1 MRVERSI
8 DIAAPPERVYD
19 TVMDPARLADW
30 VTIHDRLVDA
40 PNGALEQGSRLTQS
54 LKLAGRRFT
63 VRWTVVDHGPGIDPE
78 ERVRLFERFF
88 VGTSDGNVAGG
99 GAGIGLPTAL
109 AIAQGHG
116 GSIEVESEVGR
127 GSTFHLVIPAGGR
140 P

>member
-1 MRVERSI
+1 MGDRRRLEQALLNLVANAQKFSPVGAEI
-8 DIAAPPERVYD
+8 DL
-19 TVMDPARLADW
+19 RLA
-30 VTIHDRLVDA
+30 R
-40 PNGALEQGSRLTQS
+40 GADD
-54 LKLAGRRFT
+54 T
-63 VRWTVVDHGPGIDPE
+63 VRWTVIDRGPGIDPD

-116 GSIEVESEVGR
+116 GSIEVESEIGR

-140 P
+140 T